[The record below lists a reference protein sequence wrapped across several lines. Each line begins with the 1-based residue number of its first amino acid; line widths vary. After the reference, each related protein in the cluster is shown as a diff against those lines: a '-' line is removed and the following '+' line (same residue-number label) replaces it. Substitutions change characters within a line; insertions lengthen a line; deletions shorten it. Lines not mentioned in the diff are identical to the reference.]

1 MIARDRELLC
11 RAAEVMRSFGPV
23 VVELMDRQDGGELA
37 AAPIRE
43 VGNAFVALAH
53 DFLDRA
59 DELDA
64 HAIESRTVGSGD
76 GAR

>member
-23 VVELMDRQDGGELA
+23 VVELMQHQDGGELP

-43 VGNAFVALAH
+43 VGNAFVTLAH

-59 DELDA
+59 DELDTRT
-64 HAIESRTVGSGD
+64 IEANTDDR
-76 GAR
+76 